1 MELSQMVVQAMWQKD
16 SPLKQIPH
24 FDADTIKA
32 VKKFDI
38 NDIDDFINAMDED
51 ENQDYK
57 ALMKAV
63 NLEGRQLQEVA
74 TFTNDFYPN
83 LELVHEV
90 VDPDEIATN
99 QPTQI
104 KVRVIRNLDEDESPK
119 TEVHAP
125 FYPAEKTESFWLVVG
140 DQREHTLLA
149 IKKVTIGKKL
159 ESVLEFSLEQPGE
172 HELTLFLV
180 SDSYLGVDQ
189 APTFKVTA
197 AEGMDEDDE
206 EEEDEE

>member
-1 MELSQMVVQAMWQKD
+1 MVVQAMWQKD

-24 FDADTIKA
+24 FDDDTIKA

-38 NDIDDFINAMDED
+38 NDVDDFINAMDEE
-51 ENQDYK
+51 ENPNYK
-57 ALMKAV
+57 ALMKAI

-74 TFTNDFYPN
+74 TFTNEYYPN
-83 LELVHEV
+83 IDMEHEV

-99 QPTQI
+99 QSTQI
-104 KVRVIRNLDEDESPK
+104 KVRVTRNLEEDESPK

-125 FYPAEKTESFWLVVG
+125 FYPADKTESFWLVVG
-140 DQREHTLLA
+140 DQKEHTLLA
-149 IKKVTIGKKL
+149 IKKVTIGRKL
-159 ESVLEFSLEQPGE
+159 ETALEFSLEQPGE

-189 APTFKVTA
+189 APTFTVNA
-197 AEGMDEDDE
+197 AEGMDEDE
-206 EEEDEE
+206 EEEEEEEE